1 MKDLKVIFM
10 GTPEFSLNV
19 LDMLIKNTNVIVVVT
34 QPDKIVGKNKEKS
47 FTPIK
52 KLAIE
57 NNILVLQPEKIRKEY
72 EEVINLKPDIIVTCA
87 YGQIIP
93 EIILSCPRLGCINVH
108 ASLLPKLRGGSPL
121 HHAIIDGYNK
131 TGVTIMYM
139 DKGMDTGD
147 IITQEEIDILKT
159 DTVGSIHDK
168 LSVMG
173 SELLLKT
180 LPSIINGTN
189 SRIKQNDSEAT
200 YCHNITHEEEII
212 DFNKDTVTIFNQVR
226 GMNPY
231 PVAYFTLN
239 NLVYKVYEVDYEI
252 TDKYSNKVNGEIVIQ
267 DKNNLVIRVSDG
279 LIYLKKIKREGKKL
293 MNINDYLNGE
303 KENLL
308 GLICNKELIWT
319 DLKNFITIEKVNI
332 FYFLDFI

>member
-1 MKDLKVIFM
+1 MLDKIKVVFM

-19 LDMLIKNTNVIVVVT
+19 LDMLIQNTTVVAVVT

-47 FTPIK
+47 FTPVK
-52 KLAIE
+52 KMALE
-57 NNILVLQPEKIRKEY
+57 HDILVLQPEKIRKEFS
-72 EEVINLKPDIIVTCA
+72 EIVALKPDLIVTCA

-93 EIILSCPRLGCINVH
+93 EEILNCPRLGCINVH

-147 IITQEEIDILKT
+147 IISQSEINILDI

-168 LSVMG
+168 LSILG
-173 SELLLKT
+173 SNLLLET
-180 LPSIINGTN
+180 LPSIVNGTN
-189 SRIKQNDSEAT
+189 SRIKQDDSLAT

-212 DFNKDTVTIFNQVR
+212 DFNKNSRDIFNMVR

-231 PVAYFTLN
+231 PVASFTLDN
-239 NLVYKVYEVDYEI
+239 KIYKVYELDYEI
-252 TDKYSNKVNGEIVIQ
+252 SDEYNECTCGEVVIQ
-267 DKNNLVIRVSDG
+267 DKNNLAIKCRDG
-279 LIYLKKIKREGKKL
+279 LIYLKVLKREGKKI
-293 MNINDYLNGE
+293 MNIKSFLNGE
-303 KENLL
+303 Q
-308 GLICNKELIWT
+308 
-319 DLKNFITIEKVNI
+319 KNFVGFVCNRS
-332 FYFLDFI
+332 

>member
-1 MKDLKVIFM
+1 MYKDLKVVFM

-19 LDMLIKNTNVIVVVT
+19 LEMLIKNTNVVMVIT

-47 FTPIK
+47 YTPVK
-52 KLAIE
+52 KMALD
-57 NNILVLQPEKIRKEY
+57 NNILVFQPEKIKKEY
-72 EEVINLKPDIIVTCA
+72 DEIINIKPDLIVTCA

-93 EIILSCPRLGCINVH
+93 EVILNCPRLGCINVH

-121 HHAIIDGYNK
+121 HHALIDGYDE

-147 IITQEEIDILKT
+147 IITQEKIDILKT
-159 DTVGSIHDK
+159 DNVGTIHDK
-168 LSVMG
+168 LSILG

-212 DFNKDTVTIFNQVR
+212 DFKKNVIDIFNQVR

-239 NLVYKVYEVDYEI
+239 NYIYKVYEVDYEE
-252 TDKYSNKVNGEIVIQ
+252 TDRYSNKNCGEIILQ
-267 DKNNLVIRVSDG
+267 DKYNLVIRAGNG

-293 MNINDYLNGE
+293 MNISDYLNGE
-303 KENLL
+303 KDCLL
-308 GLICNKELIWT
+308 GLICNKE
-319 DLKNFITIEKVNI
+319 
-332 FYFLDFI
+332 

>member
-1 MKDLKVIFM
+1 MKEIKVIFM

-19 LDMLIKNTNVIVVVT
+19 LDMLIKNTNVIAVVT
-34 QPDKIVGKNKEKS
+34 QPDKIVGKSKEKS

-52 KLAIE
+52 KLALE

-72 EEVINLKPDIIVTCA
+72 DEIVNLAPDLIVTCA

-93 EIILSCPRLGCINVH
+93 EVILNLPRLGSINVH

-121 HHAIIDGYNK
+121 HHAIIDGYRE

-147 IITQEEIDILKT
+147 IITQSEIDILKS
-159 DTVGSIHDK
+159 DTVGTIHDK
-168 LSVMG
+168 LSLLG

-189 SRIKQNDSEAT
+189 SRIKQDDTLAT

-212 DFNKDTVTIFNQVR
+212 DFNKSCIEIFNMVR

-231 PVAYFTLN
+231 PVAYFKIEN
-239 NLVYKVYEVDYEI
+239 IVYKVYEVDYEK
-252 TDKYSNKVNGEIVIQ
+252 TDKFSNKENGEIVIQ
-267 DKNNLVIRVSDG
+267 DKNNLVIKCYDG
-279 LIYLKKIKREGKKL
+279 LIYLKKIKKEGKKL

-303 KENLL
+303 KDNLL
-308 GLICNKELIWT
+308 GLICNKE
-319 DLKNFITIEKVNI
+319 
-332 FYFLDFI
+332 

>member
-1 MKDLKVIFM
+1 MKDIKVIFM

-19 LDMLIKNTNVIVVVT
+19 LDMLIKNTNVIAVVT

-47 FTPIK
+47 FTPVK
-52 KLAIE
+52 KLALE

-72 EEVINLKPDIIVTCA
+72 DEVINLNPDLIVTCA

-93 EIILSCPRLGCINVH
+93 EVILNAPRLGCINVH

-121 HHAIIDGYNK
+121 HHAIIDGYDK

-159 DTVGSIHDK
+159 DTVGTIHDK
-168 LSVMG
+168 LSVLG
-173 SELLLKT
+173 SNLLLKT
-180 LPSIINGTN
+180 LPSVINGTN
-189 SRIKQNDSEAT
+189 SRIKQDDSQAT

-212 DFNKDTVTIFNQVR
+212 DFNKKSVEIFNMVR

-231 PVAYFTLN
+231 PVAYFTLEN
-239 NLVYKVYEVDYEI
+239 IVYKVYEVDYEESDRFDSSEI
-252 TDKYSNKVNGEIVIQ
+252 GEVVIQ
-267 DKNNLVIRVSDG
+267 DKNDLVIKSSDG
-279 LIYLKKIKREGKKL
+279 LIYLKKIKKEGKRL
-293 MNINDYLNGE
+293 MDIKDYLNGE
-303 KENLL
+303 KDNLV
-308 GLICNKELIWT
+308 GLVCNRS
-319 DLKNFITIEKVNI
+319 
-332 FYFLDFI
+332 

>member
-1 MKDLKVIFM
+1 MKDIKVIFM

-19 LDMLIKNTNVIVVVT
+19 LDMLIKNTNVIAVVT

-52 KLAIE
+52 KLALE
-57 NNILVLQPEKIRKEY
+57 NKILVLQPEKIRKEY
-72 EEVINLKPDIIVTCA
+72 QKIIDLKPDLIVTCA

-93 EIILSCPRLGCINVH
+93 EEILNCPILGCINVH

-121 HHAIIDGYNK
+121 HHAIIDGFDK

-147 IITQEEIDILKT
+147 IITQSEIDILDT

-168 LSVMG
+168 LSILG
-173 SELLLKT
+173 SKLLLDT

-189 SRIKQNDSEAT
+189 SRIKQDDTLAT

-212 DFNKDTVTIFNQVR
+212 DFNKEARSIFNMVR

-231 PVAYFTLN
+231 PIASFILN
-239 NLVYKVYEVDYEI
+239 NKVYKVYEIDYEI
-252 TDKYSNKVNGEIVIQ
+252 NNKYSNKTNGEVVIQ
-267 DKNNLVIRVSDG
+267 NKNDLAIKCCDG

-293 MNINDYLNGE
+293 MNIKDFLNGE
-303 KENLL
+303 HENFL
-308 GLICNKELIWT
+308 GCVCNRSL
-319 DLKNFITIEKVNI
+319 
-332 FYFLDFI
+332 

>member
-1 MKDLKVIFM
+1 MMKEIKVIFM

-19 LDMLIKNTNVIVVVT
+19 LDMLIKNTNVIAVVT
-34 QPDKIVGKNKEKS
+34 QPDKIVGKNKEKT

-52 KLAIE
+52 KLALE
-57 NNILVLQPEKIRKEY
+57 HNIKVFQPEKIRKEY
-72 EEVINLKPDIIVTCA
+72 DEIIDLKPDLIVTCA

-93 EIILSCPRLGCINVH
+93 EVILNSPKYGCINVH

-121 HHAIIDGYNK
+121 HHALIDGYDK

-168 LSVMG
+168 LSIMG

-189 SRIKQNDSEAT
+189 SRIKQDDSLAT

-212 DFNKDTVTIFNQVR
+212 DFNKSVIEIFNQVR

-239 NLVYKVYEVDYEI
+239 NVIYKVYEVDFEETHKYE
-252 TDKYSNKVNGEIVIQ
+252 NKICGEIVIQ
-267 DKNNLVIRVSDG
+267 DKNNLVIKAQDG
-279 LIYLKKIKREGKKL
+279 LIYLKKIKREGKKI
-293 MNINDYLNGE
+293 MDIKDYLNGE
-303 KENLL
+303 KENFI
-308 GLICNKELIWT
+308 GLICNKE
-319 DLKNFITIEKVNI
+319 
-332 FYFLDFI
+332 

>member
-1 MKDLKVIFM
+1 MKDIKVIFM

-19 LDMLIKNTNVIVVVT
+19 LSMLIKNTNVIAVVT

-52 KLAIE
+52 KLALE

-72 EEVINLKPDIIVTCA
+72 DEIINLKPDLIVTCA

-93 EIILSCPRLGCINVH
+93 EVILSCPRLGCINVH

-121 HHAIIDGYNK
+121 HHAIIDGYDK

-147 IITQEEIDILKT
+147 IITQEEIPILKT
-159 DTVGSIHDK
+159 DTVGTIHDK
-168 LSVMG
+168 LSILG

-189 SRIKQNDSEAT
+189 QRIKQEDSLAT
-200 YCHNITHEEEII
+200 YCHNITHDEEVI
-212 DFNKDTVTIFNQVR
+212 DFNKKAVEIFNMVR

-239 NLVYKVYEVDYEI
+239 NIIYKVYEVDYEE
-252 TDKYSNKVNGEIVIQ
+252 SNRFDNKENGEVVIQ
-267 DKNNLVIRVSDG
+267 DKNDLVIKASDG

-293 MNINDYLNGE
+293 MDISSYLNGE
-303 KENLL
+303 KEQLV
-308 GLICNKELIWT
+308 GLICNRS
-319 DLKNFITIEKVNI
+319 NNG
-332 FYFLDFI
+332 